1 VCGAECQA
9 HLAADAE
16 TRPLARRAESLAPSS
31 RGVRR
36 AGCASGDRAW
46 RVRGGRMA
54 LLSAPFA
61 RADRPRGSWRVAE
74 GAILSAALLLVRG
87 VGPGLAGQTVQA
99 PEYQVKAVFL
109 FNFAQFVDWPPAAF
123 PDPAT
128 PLVIGIL
135 GNDPFEGFLEQT
147 IRGEQV
153 RGRGLQVR
161 RYHSLDEI
169 KTCHILFISRP
180 EGNRPEAILAGLR
193 NSPIL
198 TVSDADGFAERG
210 GMIRFVTDRNH
221 IRLTNEQDVAGLD
234 LVQAVKA
241 PHLQASP
248 SYLLT

>member
-1 VCGAECQA
+1 MPSSPGSRRRNSTSRSSGRISCTVV
-9 HLAADAE
+9 
-16 TRPLARRAESLAPSS
+16 TRSSARRPCVGRSS
-31 RGVRR
+31 VART
-36 AGCASGDRAW
+36 
-46 RVRGGRMA
+46 GR
-54 LLSAPFA
+54 S
-61 RADRPRGSWRVAE
+61 
-74 GAILSAALLLVRG
+74 
-87 VGPGLAGQTVQA
+87 
-99 PEYQVKAVFL
+99 
-109 FNFAQFVDWPPAAF
+109 F

-153 RGRGLQVR
+153 RGRGFQVR

-221 IRLTNEQDVAGLD
+221 IRLQINLDAAQAASLTISSKLLRVAEIATPRG
-234 LVQAVKA
+234 
-241 PHLQASP
+241 P
-248 SYLLT
+248 